1 MMMITHGAGI
11 RTGSRL
17 VSTKLNKLDFF
28 EKYYKGMNDLFKKMR
43 KEITFD
49 HMKIFEKGDNL
60 F

>member
-1 MMMITHGAGI
+1 M
-11 RTGSRL
+11 
-17 VSTKLNKLDFF
+17 KLNKLDFF

>member
-1 MMMITHGAGI
+1 MITHGAGI

-17 VSTKLNKLDFF
+17 LSMKLNKLDFF

-43 KEITFD
+43 KEIAFD
-49 HMKIFEKGDNL
+49 HMKIFEKGDHL